1 MVGKVPQQE
10 KMSSHPV
17 ITEKIATFAL
27 TVGHVLDLLHG
38 GTFLHDDVVVWAADL
53 QYILDDLQ
61 ENGDKDIDEHRD
73 TLKSIMD
80 ETLLELD
87 LEPQEED
94 PVNCTD

>member
-1 MVGKVPQQE
+1 
-10 KMSSHPV
+10 MSSHPV

-27 TVGHVLDLLHG
+27 EVGHVLHLLCG
-38 GTFLHDDVVVWAADL
+38 STLPYDDVIMWASDL

-94 PVNCTD
+94 PVGCTD